1 MTTSII
7 GRDAEIKILQRL
19 LHSGEPELLAIY
31 GRRRVGKTF
40 LIKTYYKE
48 HLAFS
53 CSGQYNGKTR
63 EQLTNFIQQLNV
75 YFPQNKELLHAET
88 WQFAFNR
95 LRSCLESSRASKKKV
110 IFFDELPWLDSHKSS
125 FLSSFSYFWNEFAS
139 QRNDLLVVIC
149 GSAASWI
156 IDKVVNNKGGLHN
169 RITQRIRLLPFTL
182 QETETYLQYR
192 NIRLERYHLLQLY
205 MVMGG
210 VPAYLNAV
218 ERGKSVAQ
226 NIETIC
232 FSKDGALAGEFDN
245 LYAALFNTP
254 EKHIQVIQALAK
266 KNTGL
271 TRSGILKTGKL
282 LTGGNITNVLN
293 ELVESGFIQRTLP
306 YGKKEKD
313 SLYRL
318 SDPFSLFYYK
328 FMHTQKGNEIGQWT
342 SRQATPGYLSWCG
355 YAFENICFSHLDQV
369 KKALQIGGVQST
381 ASSWRQPGTSSETGA
396 QIDLLLD
403 RADQCINICE
413 IKFSTQPFTIDKKY
427 ARELEQKL
435 AAFRQNS
442 GSRKTLFLTFI
453 TTYGLSDTIY
463 KEQLADADI
472 TMDALF
478 GQHP

>member
-1 MTTSII
+1 MASSII
-7 GRDAEIKILQRL
+7 GREAEIKILERL
-19 LHSGEPELLAIY
+19 LHSDEPELLAIY

-53 CSGQYNGKTR
+53 CSGQYSGKTR
-63 EQLTNFIQQLNV
+63 EQLTNFIEQLNV
-75 YFPQNKELLHAET
+75 YFPQNRELLRAET

-95 LRSCLESSRASKKKV
+95 LRFCLESSPGSKKKV
-110 IFFDELPWLDSHKSS
+110 IFFDELPWLDSHKSG

-139 QRNDLLVVIC
+139 QRKDLLVVIC

-182 QETETYLQYR
+182 QETEIYLYHR
-192 NIRLERYHLLQLY
+192 NILLDRYQLLQLY

-232 FSKDGALAGEFDN
+232 FSKDGALAGEFNN

-266 KNTGL
+266 KNIGL
-271 TRSGILKTGKL
+271 TRGGILKTGKL
-282 LTGGNITNVLN
+282 LTGGSITNVLN

-313 SLYRL
+313 SLFRL
-318 SDPFSLFYYK
+318 SDLFSLFYYK
-328 FMHTQKGNEIGQWT
+328 FMHTQKGHETGQWI
-342 SRQATPGYLSWCG
+342 SRQATSGYLSWCG
-355 YAFENICFSHLDQV
+355 YAFENICFSHLDQI

-381 ASSWRQPGTSSETGA
+381 VSSWQQPGTSSEPGA

-403 RADQCINICE
+403 RADQCINVCE
-413 IKFSTQPFTIDKKY
+413 IKFSTQLFVIDKKY

-435 AAFRQNS
+435 AAFRQTS

-453 TTYGLSDTIY
+453 TTYGLSETTY
-463 KEQLADADI
+463 KGQLADADI
-472 TMDALF
+472 KMDALF
-478 GQHP
+478 G

>member
-1 MTTSII
+1 MATSII
-7 GRDAEIKILQRL
+7 GREAEIKILERL
-19 LHSGEPELLAIY
+19 LHSSEPELLAIY

-53 CSGQYNGKTR
+53 CSGQYDGKTR
-63 EQLTNFIQQLNV
+63 EQLTNFLEQINV
-75 YFPQNKELLHAET
+75 YFPKNKELLIAET

-95 LRSCLESSRASKKKV
+95 LRFCLENTHGSKKKV
-110 IFFDELPWLDSHKSS
+110 IFFDELPWLDSHKSG

-139 QRNDLLVVIC
+139 QRKDLLVVIC

-169 RITQRIRLLPFTL
+169 RITQRVRLLPFTL
-182 QETETYLQYR
+182 QETEAYLHHR
-192 NIRLERYHLLQLY
+192 NIRLDRYQLLQLY
-205 MVMGG
+205 MTMGG

-232 FSKDGALAGEFDN
+232 FSKDGALAGEFNN

-271 TRSGILKTGKL
+271 TRNGILKTGKL
-282 LTGGNITNVLN
+282 LTGGGITNVLN

-328 FMHTQKGNEIGQWT
+328 FMHMQKGNEMGQWI
-342 SRQATPGYLSWCG
+342 SRQSTPGYLSWCG
-355 YAFENICFSHLDQV
+355 YAFENICFSHLDQL
-369 KKALQIGGVQST
+369 KRALQIGGVQST
-381 ASSWRQPGTSSETGA
+381 TSSWQKPGTSSEAGA

-413 IKFSTQPFTIDKKY
+413 VKFSMQPFVIDKKY
-427 ARELEQKL
+427 ARELEHKI

-442 GSRKTLFLTFI
+442 RSRKTLFLTFI

-463 KEQLADADI
+463 KEQLVDADI
-472 TMDALF
+472 KMDALF
-478 GQHP
+478 G

>member
-1 MTTSII
+1 MATSII
-7 GRDAEIKILQRL
+7 GREAEIKILERL

-63 EQLTNFIQQLNV
+63 EQLTNFIEQLNV
-75 YFPQNKELLHAET
+75 YFPKNRELLHADT

-95 LRSCLESSRASKKKV
+95 LRTCLESAGRSKKKV
-110 IFFDELPWLDSHKSS
+110 IFFDELPWLDNHKSG

-139 QRNDLLVVIC
+139 QRADLLVVIC

-182 QETETYLQYR
+182 QETEIYLQHR
-192 NIRLERYHLLQLY
+192 HIRLERYQLLQLY

-210 VPAYLNAV
+210 VPAYLNTV
-218 ERGKSVAQ
+218 ERGKSVPQ

-245 LYAALFNTP
+245 LYAALFSTP
-254 EKHIQVIQALAK
+254 EKHIQVIQALAR

-271 TRSGILKTGKL
+271 TRGGILKTGKL

-293 ELVESGFIQRTLP
+293 ELVESGFIQRTFP

-328 FMHTQKGNEIGQWT
+328 FMHSQKPYDKGQWIG
-342 SRQATPGYLSWCG
+342 RQATSGYLSWCG
-355 YAFENICFSHLDQV
+355 YAFENICFNHLNQI
-369 KKALQIGGVQST
+369 KNALQIGAVQST
-381 ASSWRQPGTSSETGA
+381 ASSWRQPGTSSEAGA

-413 IKFSTQPFTIDKKY
+413 IKFSTQPFLIDKKY

-435 AAFRQNS
+435 AAFRQIT

-463 KEQLADADI
+463 KEQLADVEI

-478 GQHP
+478 G